1 MTIKELKDTSDEGLR
16 ILIVGAGIGGLT
28 AAIALRQQGHH
39 VEVRLSSFRCLSL
52 LSPGTKCEICKK
64 LFERSRFANEV
75 GAAIHLSPNANG
87 VLQRLGF
94 DATKFGA
101 VEAEQLREY
110 KPSGEPVHIAE
121 LKKAAGMWRH
131 LQRWLLVHR
140 AHFHEGLKAFAQAPG
155 RGHPAILHTATKVT
169 DIDPHAATVTLEDGT
184 VITGDVLIGAD
195 GVHSLTRTK
204 LPVNHSPFSSG
215 KNAFRFLITRQQAL
229 DDPDTN
235 SVAQDFGAVDMWDS
249 SDRRVVIYP
258 CDNNNLLNFVCI
270 HPDSMTTID
279 AGGDS
284 YNQQI
289 GKDTLLEV
297 FKDFSPQVKKLLE
310 KADPATLKLWP
321 LLDMET
327 LPEWVH
333 GKLAVLGDAAHPF
346 LPYRASGGAMA
357 IEDAVSLAVMLPRG
371 VEKGDVEER
380 LKVYQIARH
389 GRATTIQQMTRE
401 SAQLISMEKAM
412 AMVGYIY
419 GHDEFDHSAQV
430 LRKYLWS
437 KNPHMYWRQP
447 IVFGPMPGPRQDW
460 MGNDR
465 ALKSV
470 ESTFMTA
477 SIKFKTSRTLL
488 QNLFPNDRY
497 SFTSPS
503 TVARASF
510 SQTTLN
516 GMDWLGGGGYRHIGL
531 YIHGVQ
537 YKKENGEVL
546 KGTYM
551 PILFENLADPI
562 VSGRE
567 ELGMPKLYTAIDVH
581 ERRSSYRLQTSWQG
595 AVWGHFEFEDLED
608 QDHGADKGTIGGE
621 DDDGILVYRY
631 IPKVGRDTKG
641 EAEAEYPVFVPH
653 AQESKVVPSEVTR
666 LRRTKNA
673 KVEISGLGWD
683 ALPTLHHVVERLA
696 EIPIDEVIDAKI
708 TEGRGV
714 PDVSSAQRIE

>member
-1 MTIKELKDTSDEGLR
+1 MAIKELNGETATGGLR
-16 ILIVGAGIGGLT
+16 VLIVGAGIGGLT
-28 AAIALRQQGHH
+28 AAIALRQQGHR
-39 VEVRLSSFRCLSL
+39 VE
-52 LSPGTKCEICKK
+52 
-64 LFERSRFANEV
+64 LFERSRFANEI

-87 VLQRLGF
+87 VLQRLGI

-101 VEAEQLREY
+101 VECELLREY
-110 KPSGEPVHIAE
+110 TPAGEPVHITE
-121 LKKAAGMWRH
+121 VKQHAGMWRH
-131 LQRWLLVHR
+131 SWLLVHR
-140 AHFHEGLKAFAQAPG
+140 AHFHEGLKAAAQQPG
-155 RGHPAILHTATKVT
+155 KGEPAVLHTASKVV
-169 DIDPHAATVTLEDGT
+169 DVDPHNATVSLENGD
-184 VITGDVLIGAD
+184 VIKGDVLIGAD

-204 LPVNHSPFSSG
+204 LTQDIKPASSG

-229 DDPDTN
+229 DDPETN
-235 SVAQDFGAVDMWDS
+235 SIAQDFGAVDMWDS
-249 SDRRVVIYP
+249 NDRRVVIYP
-258 CDNNNLLNFVCI
+258 CANNELLNFVCI

-279 AGGDS
+279 AAGDS

-289 GKDTLLEV
+289 GKETLLEV
-297 FKDFSPQVKKLLE
+297 FKDFNPQVRKLLE
-310 KADPATLKLWP
+310 KADPQTLKLWP
-321 LLDMET
+321 LLDMPT
-327 LPEWVH
+327 LPTWVNDR
-333 GKLAVLGDAAHPF
+333 LAVLGDAVHPF

-357 IEDAVSLAVMLPRG
+357 IEDAVSLSVMLPRG
-371 VEKGDVEER
+371 ITAAEVPER
-380 LKVYQIARH
+380 LKVYEKARH
-389 GRATTIQQMTRE
+389 GRATTVQEMTRE
-401 SAQLISMEKAM
+401 SAQLLAPEKAFG
-412 AMVGYIY
+412 MVVYIY

-430 LRKYLWS
+430 LRKHQWEQ
-437 KNPHMYWRQP
+437 NPHMYWRQP
-447 IVFGPMPGPRQDW
+447 IVFGPMPGPRQDF

-465 ALKSV
+465 ALKSL
-470 ESTFMTA
+470 ESTFQTA

-488 QNLFPNDRY
+488 QNLFPSDRY
-497 SFTSPS
+497 SFISPGS
-503 TVARASF
+503 VARASF

-551 PILFENLADPI
+551 PILFESLADPI

-567 ELGMPKLYTAIDVH
+567 ELGMPKLYSAIDIH
-581 ERRSSYRLQTSWQG
+581 ERNSSYRYQTSWQG
-595 AVWGHFEFEDLED
+595 AVWGHFELEDLED
-608 QDHGADKGTIGGE
+608 EDPTADKGTIGGE

-653 AQESKVVPSEVTR
+653 AQESKVVPSKVTR

-673 KVEISGLGWD
+673 KIEINALGWD
-683 ALPTLHHVVERLA
+683 ALPTLNHVVSRLG
-696 EIPIDEVIDAKI
+696 EIPIDEIIDAKI